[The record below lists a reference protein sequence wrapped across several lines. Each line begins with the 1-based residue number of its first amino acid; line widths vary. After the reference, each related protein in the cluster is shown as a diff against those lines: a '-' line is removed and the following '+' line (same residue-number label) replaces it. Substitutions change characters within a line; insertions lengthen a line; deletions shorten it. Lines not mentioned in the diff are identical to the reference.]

1 RAGDGELCTD
11 DVDPGLAAPNR
22 PAPQPHD
29 GRAQIA
35 GVDLQLFQLLAEFLS
50 ESGAAAPASAPARL
64 PWLAFSIDL
73 LAAIGDLGVQQE
85 RALQLDC
92 FELAECEIGP
102 APSRAEA
109 VMHVGKK
116 QDGQRHR
123 QRNQSCTA
131 GRKCKNSAEQAPNH
145 HANPRLIWPARSW
158 CFAKR

>member
-1 RAGDGELCTD
+1 ERLPQQERVELDAHAKRRQWRLDVITAYEQGGQGQRIAGERAGDGELCTD

-50 ESGAAAPASAPARL
+50 EPGAAAPATAPARL

-73 LAAIGDLGVQQE
+73 LAAIGDLRVQQE

-116 QDGQRHR
+116 QD
-123 QRNQSCTA
+123 
-131 GRKCKNSAEQAPNH
+131 
-145 HANPRLIWPARSW
+145 
-158 CFAKR
+158 